1 MPNRGEVALE
11 LVIIVTAMGAA
22 VPDSYFVRAVVLVL
36 LVMLF
41 GALFAVR
48 RTK

>member
-1 MPNRGEVALE
+1 MPNRGEIALE
-11 LVIIVTAMGAA
+11 LVVIVTAMGAS
-22 VPDSYFVRAVVLVL
+22 VPDSYFVRAVMLVL

-48 RTK
+48 GIK